1 MCAQRHE
8 PYDLAVPDPSDIEWT
23 EVADGGDNAVVT
35 VTHAA
40 EADRQHYV
48 IIFEVV
54 VRGAD
59 LTVDVVIELRQGAVV
74 KWRTVLGNGLTRGER
89 SGVAFPRG
97 LKLDNNT
104 PAVLNAT
111 AGGAGTILTANLGGY
126 TI

>member
-8 PYDLAVPDPSDIEWT
+8 PYDLAVPDPSDITWT
-23 EVADGGDNAVVT
+23 EVADGALNAAVT

-40 EADRQHYV
+40 EADRAHYV

-59 LTVDVVIELRQGAVV
+59 LTADVVIELRRGADVI
-74 KWRTVLGNGLTRGER
+74 WRTVLGNGLTRGER

-97 LKLDNNT
+97 LRLNT
-104 PAVLNAT
+104 NTVVVLNAT

-126 TI
+126 TG

>member
-1 MCAQRHE
+1 MCAMRNE
-8 PYDLAVPDPSDIEWT
+8 PYDLAVPDPSNIDWT
-23 EVADGGDNAVVT
+23 EVADSGVNAAVT

-40 EADRQHYV
+40 ETDRQHYV

-59 LTVDVVIELRQGAVV
+59 LTADVVIELRQGATVI
-74 KWRTVLGNGLTRGER
+74 WRTVLGNGLTRGER

-97 LKLDNNT
+97 LKLDSNT
-104 PAVLNAT
+104 SAVLNAT